1 MTTPDDPR
9 PAPLY
14 GEYAT
19 PEQQRAAIR
28 LPLPEPDPGARVR
41 VEPAPAPRRARG
53 SRADRIITI
62 ALLAYGLV
70 TVLAAIPQLLDF
82 TAFMDAWIEVAGVD
96 AEFTNIEQGSRWGLI
111 AAAVFVVGWGLTAAA
126 SVVMLRRGRAAWWI
140 PLAGAIVTF
149 LVASV
154 CLTVPVLGDPA
165 IMEHFART
173 GR

>member
-28 LPLPEPDPGARVR
+28 LPLPEPDPRAP
-41 VEPAPAPRRARG
+41 EPVDTAPVTSRARG

-62 ALLAYGLV
+62 ALLAYGFI
-70 TVLAAIPQLLDF
+70 TVVAAIPQLLDF

-96 AEFTNIEQGSRWGLI
+96 AEFTNVAQGARWGLI
-111 AAAVFVVGWGLTAAA
+111 AAAVFAVGWVATASA
-126 SVVMLRRGRAAWWI
+126 SVIMLRRGRAAWWI

-149 LVASV
+149 IIASM
-154 CLTVPVLGDPA
+154 CLSVPMLGDPA
-165 IMEHFART
+165 IVEHFART
-173 GR
+173 AR